1 VVARRKMLLRELS
14 DFYQWDT
21 THVDLKKY
29 FELMDEGLVYIKKHP
44 QYPLFLLNY
53 TPRTQYSQ
61 KWCKELVH
69 ARGLVVGEDGKILA
83 RPLPK
88 FFNHYEINDLEEL
101 RDDEYEV
108 YEKIDGSLVIMFYY
122 ENQAIFYTRG
132 SFISEQAVKGEEIF
146 RGKYN
151 HTLVNKECTYCFE
164 VIYPQNKIVVNYDD
178 LEDLFLISIT
188 NTSSGEEINID
199 ECDFKTVNK
208 LDMKSVHAF
217 LSGCE
222 EVNKEGYVVKYT
234 KGFTKPLRVKYKF
247 DTYVEKHKGKS
258 LSEAMIKQS
267 MKKMKTI
274 NLDNIPDECY
284 EEVKKIKN
292 EMEDEFHSQ
301 RIKIEKQYLR
311 IVTQT
316 NISPRD
322 IIEEIKQSEH
332 SSILFAIHRKKPYD
346 SLVWKSL

>member
-1 VVARRKMLLRELS
+1 MLIHELS
-14 DFYQWDT
+14 DFYQCDA

-29 FELMDEGLVYIKKHP
+29 YELMNEGLVYIKKHP
-44 QYPLFLLNY
+44 QYPLLLLNY

-101 RDDEYEV
+101 QDDEYEV

-132 SFISEQAVKGEEIF
+132 SFISEQAVKGEKIF

-164 VIYPQNKIVVNYDD
+164 VIYPQNKIVVNYED

-188 NTSSGEEINID
+188 HTSSGKEINID
-199 ECDFKTVNK
+199 AAGFKTVNK
-208 LDMKSVHAF
+208 VDKKSIHAF

-222 EVNKEGYVVKYT
+222 EANMEGYVVKY
-234 KGFTKPLRVKYKF
+234 KNKVSNPLRIKYKF
-247 DTYVEKHKGKS
+247 NTYVEKHKGKS
-258 LSEAMIKQS
+258 LSETAIKRS
-267 MKKMKTI
+267 MKKMESIK
-274 NLDNIPDECY
+274 LDNIPDECY
-284 EEVKKIKN
+284 EEVKTKTK
-292 EMEDEFHSQ
+292 MEEEFQCQ
-301 RIKIEKQYLR
+301 RIKIENQYLK
-311 IVTQT
+311 INTQP
-316 NISPRD
+316 NYSPRD
-322 IIEEIKQSEH
+322 VIEAIKQSKH
-332 SSILFAIHRKKPYD
+332 SSILFAIHRNKPYD
-346 SLVWKSL
+346 LLVWKSL